1 MASRRLASSITL
13 SEGTKRNSA
22 FLSTN
27 FLISHG
33 QATRSTLTRS
43 RVIHFTVY
51 LLGRLLRFRGHS
63 GRSAVEPDR
72 RRLLARGANSHG
84 EEIERRNEQP
94 GARARDRRDARDAL
108 VRVALRVERVD
119 HAGAAHHID
128 ALALGIVEYVVGI
141 PARVA
146 LGDTRTV

>member
-22 FLSTN
+22 SLSTN

-72 RRLLARGANSHG
+72 CRLLGRGANSHR
-84 EEIERRNEQP
+84 EEIERRMNNP
-94 GARARDRRDARDAL
+94 VRAP
-108 VRVALRVERVD
+108 ET
-119 HAGAAHHID
+119 AGMRAMRWYA
-128 ALALGIVEYVVGI
+128 
-141 PARVA
+141 
-146 LGDTRTV
+146 